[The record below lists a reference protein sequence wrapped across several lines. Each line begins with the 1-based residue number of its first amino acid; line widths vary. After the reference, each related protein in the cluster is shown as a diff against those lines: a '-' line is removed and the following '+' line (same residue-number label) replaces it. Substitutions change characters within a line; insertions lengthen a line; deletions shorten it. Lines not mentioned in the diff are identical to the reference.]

1 MALGARGNPREGIRR
16 INLAD
21 NDQRNYDFG
30 DDGRD

>member
-1 MALGARGNPREGIRR
+1 MPSAPRHMAIIWLTN
-16 INLAD
+16 